1 MDKYGRIDAAFNVP
15 GINIRKEALDLTY
28 EGWDKVLRI
37 NLDGMTWVLAAE
49 WAPYI
54 RVNSIGLCYMET
66 RSLSK

>member
-37 NLDGMTWVLAAE
+37 NLDGMTWGFGS
-49 WAPYI
+49 
-54 RVNSIGLCYMET
+54 RVG
-66 RSLSK
+66 SLY